1 MTNCTITNQL
11 ISVLLVDDHKILLDG
26 LASLINSEIEK
37 MQVVGRTSNP
47 NEILSLVRE
56 LTPDVVVLDLDLG
69 QGQDGSKIS
78 GIDFLPQL
86 ERECNAKV
94 LILTG
99 EQDVAR
105 QAAAVNAG
113 AKGVIL
119 KNAPGEV
126 IIQAIKK
133 TAAGQR
139 WHSDEILD
147 YMMTHRKEGETSK
160 KSMDLDSSNI
170 ASLTPMQ
177 LRVIAMVTANIT
189 STNKQIAKLLRISE
203 HTLKNHLT
211 EINSKLYTRNK
222 MDLFIFAKKHNLD
235 NIMS

>member
-1 MTNCTITNQL
+1 
-11 ISVLLVDDHKILLDG
+11 
-26 LASLINSEIEK
+26 
-37 MQVVGRTSNP
+37 
-47 NEILSLVRE
+47 
-56 LTPDVVVLDLDLG
+56 
-69 QGQDGSKIS
+69 
-78 GIDFLPQL
+78 
-86 ERECNAKV
+86 V

-105 QAAAVNAG
+105 QAAAVNGG

-126 IIQAIKK
+126 IIQVIKK

-160 KSMDLDSSNI
+160 KSMDLDLSNI

-177 LRVIAMVTANIT
+177 LRVIAMVTAHIT

-235 NIMS
+235 KIMS